1 MAQKIACGID
11 VGTYEVKIVISERSG
26 GSLGNPPRIIGTGK
40 ARSSGL
46 RHGYI
51 INVPDIVKSIKQAAS
66 DAEKMAGVKIDQAY
80 LSLGGISLDSLYSIG
95 QVTISRADNEVTELD
110 IARAQK
116 NAEDSLPQS
125 FTMNQKIIHRIPI
138 SHKIN
143 GQDVL
148 GNPEGMK
155 GMRLDTKMLFVS
167 CLEGHLNDL
176 IGAVEEAGIEVS
188 DIMASPIAASLP
200 ILSKTQ
206 KIAGCVLANIG
217 AETVSLVVYEND
229 IPISVKVLPIGSTDI
244 TNDIALGLQIDI
256 EEAEKLKLTEE
267 TGTKVSKKKL
277 NDIIEA
283 RLTDIFELID
293 NHLKKI
299 GKSELLPA
307 GIIITGGGSGLSTIE
322 DVAKALLKIPSRRAS
337 INPRQTP
344 SRVGVKDATW
354 AVAYGMTIFAL
365 EPGDVLSERGIEVL
379 KKTRTHALS
388 WIKRFLP

>member
-1 MAQKIACGID
+1 MTQKIACGID
-11 VGTYEVKIVISERSG
+11 VGTYEVKIVISERAG
-26 GSLGNPPRIIGTGK
+26 GSPGSTPKIIGTGK

-46 RHGYI
+46 HHGYI
-51 INVPDIVKSIKQAAS
+51 INVPDIVKSIKQAAD
-66 DAEKMAGVKIDQAY
+66 DAEKMAGVKIDQAF
-80 LSLGGISLDSLYSIG
+80 LSLGGISLDSSYSIG